1 MEKTSERI
9 NDPIISYIG
18 YVDVSKPEKKKKNN
32 NNKDLVEL
40 SCSYMQTDSR

>member
-9 NDPIISYIG
+9 NDPIISY
-18 YVDVSKPEKKKKNN
+18 VDVSKPEKKKKK
-32 NNKDLVEL
+32 NKDLVEL